1 MGENRIKL
9 GMSTDYLP
17 IIDVGLYGTF
27 LGDLWIKDEYI
38 QDYKRLI
45 CEKAKEYMKNIF
57 DGFCKIIFSN
67 VTFCSPMYYNYRN
80 DWLEFEI
87 ELDDVVLE
95 MCEGVLEDE
104 DFFEFAKRNFGSHS
118 GFISF
123 MPYTKEKY
131 KTALCS
137 NDARELAKVVGMYM
151 TYLANA
157 YFYFEEVQEDFEND
171 IIEYVHSNTDWEVME
186 DDE

>member
-45 CEKAKEYMKNIF
+45 CEKAKEYMMEMLKGYHNVEI
-57 DGFCKIIFSN
+57 SN
-67 VTFCSPMYYNYRN
+67 VVFCSPQFYNYRN
-80 DWLEFEI
+80 DWLEYDMKIDANVINDIKDIIKMDFS
-87 ELDDVVLE
+87 
-95 MCEGVLEDE
+95 
-104 DFFEFAKRNFGSHS
+104 FFEYCKENFGSHE
-118 GFISF
+118 GFFSF

-131 KTALCS
+131 MAALDS
-137 NDARELAKVVGMYM
+137 DNPKELAKAIGMFLTWVVDD
-151 TYLANA
+151 
-157 YFYFEEVQEDFEND
+157 EIDEIQEDFEND
-171 IIEYVHSNTDWEVME
+171 IIEYVYGNTDWEVME